1 MMRKRKNKKSTLKND
16 LKGENMTLKNDLKKM
31 TLKVIFSD
39 VLILYDEGE
48 EEAEEKMTLKM
59 TFKVIFSEV

>member
-1 MMRKRKNKKSTLKND
+1 
-16 LKGENMTLKNDLKKM
+16 M

-48 EEAEEKMTLKM
+48 EEAEEKITLKM